1 MAAQFENPVLS
12 DLKSRLG
19 GLKSQALE
27 LLDVW
32 HRYHTDE
39 RSRIMF
45 VYDNIFGDLEEELDN
60 KAESAALL
68 ERKLELI
75 NLKIRKGE
83 KLTGTSLKFVDSV
96 LQKERNRRNTDS
108 NPVQRVQEKA
118 SNNSD
123 SFASKL
129 NLECEVNDAY
139 ELPQLYRQLVKKL
152 HPDISGDTEYFQRY
166 WDNIQFAY
174 KSKDLQRM
182 RVFYDALCVEDENYN
197 FPDKK
202 TAEISLKT
210 RIRSLEMYVDRE
222 KKKIIELKNQE
233 PFNFEDK
240 LSDREWVAMRKNK
253 LREKLIQIDNRI
265 RHHNKMLSL
274 ITQRIERTGNGFVE
288 S

>member
-108 NPVQRVQEKA
+108 NPAQRVQERA

-123 SFASKL
+123 SYASKL

-152 HPDISGDTEYFQRY
+152 HPDISGDTEYFQR
-166 WDNIQFAY
+166 
-174 KSKDLQRM
+174 
-182 RVFYDALCVEDENYN
+182 
-197 FPDKK
+197 
-202 TAEISLKT
+202 
-210 RIRSLEMYVDRE
+210 
-222 KKKIIELKNQE
+222 
-233 PFNFEDK
+233 
-240 LSDREWVAMRKNK
+240 
-253 LREKLIQIDNRI
+253 
-265 RHHNKMLSL
+265 
-274 ITQRIERTGNGFVE
+274 
-288 S
+288 